1 MFWRFVYNAFALP
14 VIFIGFHLAACCNRK
29 IREGIIGRRQVF
41 DTLTDQLRDA
51 RNLEKTAWFH
61 FTSVGE
67 FEQAKPLIEAI
78 YADVRIVLTFFS
90 PSVAPNVESYQY
102 VDAAVYLPFD
112 TPHNAERL
120 IHLIKP
126 TCLIFSRYD
135 IWPNLVW
142 KASKQDIP
150 IIVIAGTLHAGSK
163 RLGRFAKSFFR
174 SVHRYI
180 TLHCA
185 ISEADAAR
193 FQQLCSS
200 EHQVVVTGDTRY
212 EQVYRRALAVEPNAE
227 FFPGQATLNRPILIA
242 GSTYSDDEKVLLEA
256 FQMLR
261 EDMPECFLH
270 LVLVPHEPTSKRI
283 AEIQAELNKRKLTFR
298 CFSAL
303 NSDAN
308 LMDIDVLIVDAVGI
322 LAKLY
327 QLADIAFVG
336 GSFHGSVHN
345 VMEPVAMA
353 KPVIFGP
360 TIQNSYEASLLLKRG
375 AAKLARTPQ
384 QVADIL
390 TEWLN
395 DEEKRTKAGNIGKQL
410 IEENLGAVERTLTYL
425 RKYV

>member
-1 MFWRFVYNAFALP
+1 M
-14 VIFIGFHLAACCNRK
+14 FIGFHLAACCNRK

-41 DTLTDQLRDA
+41 DKLTDQLRDA
-51 RNLEKTAWFH
+51 RNLEKTVWFH

-78 YADVRIVLTFFS
+78 YTDARIVLTFFS

-102 VDAAVYLPFD
+102 VDAAVFLPFD
-112 TPHNAERL
+112 TPRNAERL
-120 IHLIKP
+120 INLIKP

-142 KASKQDIP
+142 KASKQDIS

-163 RLGRFAKSFFR
+163 RLGRFARSFFR
-174 SVHRYI
+174 SVHRHI

-185 ISEADAAR
+185 ISEADADR
-193 FQQLCSS
+193 FQQLCRS

-212 EQVYRRALAVEPNAE
+212 EQVYRRALAVEPNVE
-227 FFPGQATLNRPILIA
+227 FFPGQAALSRPILIA
-242 GSTYSDDEKVLLEA
+242 GSTYSNDEKVLLEA
-256 FQMLR
+256 LQMLR
-261 EDMPECFLH
+261 EDMPECFLR
-270 LVLVPHEPTSKRI
+270 LVLVPHEPTPKRI

-298 CFSAL
+298 CFSEL

-308 LMDIDVLIVDAVGI
+308 LEKIDILIIDTVGL

-353 KPVIFGP
+353 KPVLFGP

-384 QVADIL
+384 QIADIL

-395 DEEKRTKAGNIGKQL
+395 DKEKRTKAGNIGKQL
-410 IEENLGAVERTLTYL
+410 IEENLGAVEHTLTHL
-425 RKYV
+425 RKYM